1 IMTSRK
7 RPPTK
12 LRSITIE
19 PNYVNRDGSALFKF
33 GDSAVVCS
41 VNGPTEVKL
50 RDEKVDKATIDVI
63 FKPLVGLPGTK
74 DKTHEYIIRSTVES
88 VIKSNLY
95 PRTLIQIVC
104 QVMMDDGNILAT
116 AINATIFALM
126 NAGVEMKDIA
136 VAVACIVNQDG
147 NILIDPK
154 LREIE
159 KAQSYHTFAF
169 SKTTFGLLFCES
181 TGLFTEQQIKNHQFY
196 NIRSGYFGQR
206 QGSNSIR
213 AMLQKQTEMEH
224 QKQRE
229 SNELGMFSW
238 YGVGPLVSI
247 Q

>member
-1 IMTSRK
+1 MASRK
-7 RPPTK
+7 RPPSKIRTI
-12 LRSITIE
+12 SIE

-116 AINATIFALM
+116 AINATTYALM

-136 VAVACIVNQDG
+136 VAVACIVNKDG
-147 NILIDPK
+147 NILIDPE
-154 LREIE
+154 LREIG

-169 SKTTFGLLFCES
+169 SKTSFGLLFCES
-181 TGLFTEQQIKNHQFY
+181 TGLFTEEQYFECYAICKIAAQEIIDK
-196 NIRSGYFGQR
+196 IRV
-206 QGSNSIR
+206 
-213 AMLQKQTEMEH
+213 K
-224 QKQRE
+224 
-229 SNELGMFSW
+229 
-238 YGVGPLVSI
+238 I
-247 Q
+247 QSDLT